1 MIEGHSLR
9 RHRDL
14 ASRHERQFI
23 VSLLSAIGSI
33 AGGIAAG
40 VGGLAGAG
48 AAAGGSALATGLAAA
63 GAATAAAGTGYA
75 IAAGESGKKA
85 QQQAMTQQRQ
95 AQEAQAAQAR
105 SQQRRSQQ
113 AMAAA
118 TREQPA
124 VGEIMQQAGME
135 GGPSTTMLTGPM
147 GVNPQQLQLGRATL
161 LGG

>member
-161 LGG
+161 LGS